1 MSQKTM
7 LCCMFLAALFLGACN
22 DSPKKAEK
30 PQKTENVSAQDAAL
44 QVIMTR
50 TSCRLFQNK
59 EVEQDKIEILLKAAM
74 AAPTALNAQPWHFIV
89 VNDKEILKQMS
100 TASPHTGFLESAPMA
115 IVLCGDMTKKANAI
129 EGRYWEH
136 DVCAA
141 TENLLLAAHA
151 IGLGATWTGSFP
163 IQERL
168 TIDMKALQLPEDI
181 IPVSIVAVGYPAM
194 QPQVKDKWN
203 PDNIS
208 FNRYEKKN

>member
-1 MSQKTM
+1 M
-7 LCCMFLAALFLGACN
+7 LGCMLMAALFLGACN
-22 DSPKKAEK
+22 EGPKEVKK
-30 PQKTENVSAQDAAL
+30 PQKTESTSPQDAAL

-50 TSCRLFQNK
+50 TSCRMFQNK
-59 EVEQDKIEILLKAAM
+59 EVEQDKVETMLKAAM

-89 VNDKEILKQMS
+89 VTDKEMLKQLS

-163 IQERL
+163 LQERL
-168 TIDMKALQLPEDI
+168 SVDQKALQLPDHI

-194 QPQVKDKWN
+194 TPQVKDKWD